1 MDALS
6 AEPIQSTIAIAVR
19 LADEG
24 IPIRA
29 IARATHIAS
38 SDVYD
43 LLRDAVASG
52 TIVEL
57 PKDDWP
63 PGSNRGTRT
72 IFNGTA
78 LEHEEA
84 LKIACARKF
93 KTSPLEACMLSLMLR
108 RDQVTKEQLHVVITQ
123 KSGKEEIDQKMVD
136 VMICKLR
143 KKLKPF
149 GIIIETMWGMGY
161 LITPP
166 SRELTVQLLTDFA
179 AEPNNE

>member
-6 AEPIQSTIAIAVR
+6 AEPIQSSIAIAVR

-29 IARATHIAS
+29 IARATSLS
-38 SDVYD
+38 SADIYE

-57 PKDDWP
+57 PQDDWP
-63 PGSNRGTRT
+63 KGSKRSARE
-72 IFNGTA
+72 IFNGSP
-78 LEHEEA
+78 LENPEA

-93 KTSPLEACMLSLMLR
+93 KASPLEACMLTLMLR

-123 KSGKEEIDQKMVD
+123 KSGKEDIDQKMVD

-149 GIIIETMWGMGY
+149 GLVIETMWGMGY
-161 LITPP
+161 FITPA
-166 SRELTVQLLTDFA
+166 SREIAVHLLTA
-179 AEPNNE
+179 SEPNNG

>member
-1 MDALS
+1 MDAQS
-6 AEPIQSTIAIAVR
+6 AEPIQSSIAIAIR

-29 IARATHIAS
+29 IARATSLPS
-38 SDVYD
+38 SDIYE
-43 LLRDAVASG
+43 LLRDAVATG
-52 TIVEL
+52 LIVEL

-63 PGSNRGTRT
+63 PGSNRGSRVV
-72 IFNGTA
+72 FHGTP
-78 LEHEEA
+78 LEQEEA

-93 KTSPLEACMLSLMLR
+93 KTSPLEAGMLALMLR

-123 KSGKEEIDQKMVD
+123 KSGKEDIDQKMVD

-149 GIIIETMWGMGY
+149 GLVIETMWGMGY
-161 LITPP
+161 LITPA
-166 SRELTVQLLTDFA
+166 SRELAVQMLVSS
-179 AEPNNE
+179 EPNNG